1 MDLYERESVIIFDEV
16 QLCPKAKQ
24 AIKHLVKDH
33 RYDYIETGSLLS
45 IRQNI
50 GGILIPSE
58 EYRINMYPLDF
69 EEFLWTMGDSVSFPL
84 SQKVWAAGKPL
95 GNAGHRKMMRNF
107 RLYMLVSGMPQAIE
121 AYLETNNFRAVDMVK
136 RQILDLY
143 AEDFQRIDTTGV
155 AGQLFTGIPAQLSGN
170 ASWYQIAAA
179 FPQGKRARVTEL
191 VANMENSRTILL
203 AYHANNP
210 DVGMALTKNLNY
222 YKMFILDTG
231 LFVTL
236 VYKDRDFTDNEIYMK
251 LLNDKQHTD
260 LGYVYENMVAQMTAV
275 KGDALYYYTFPS
287 TTSNHNYE
295 IDFLLIRHNKLC
307 PIEVKSSGY
316 KAHASLDKFYKKH
329 SSRIGQRYLVYTKD
343 WAKDQDIVCLP
354 IYMYPFV

>member
-1 MDLYERESVIIFDEV
+1 
-16 QLCPKAKQ
+16 
-24 AIKHLVKDH
+24 
-33 RYDYIETGSLLS
+33 
-45 IRQNI
+45 
-50 GGILIPSE
+50 
-58 EYRINMYPLDF
+58 
-69 EEFLWTMGDSVSFPL
+69 
-84 SQKVWAAGKPL
+84 
-95 GNAGHRKMMRNF
+95 
-107 RLYMLVSGMPQAIE
+107 
-121 AYLETNNFRAVDMVK
+121 
-136 RQILDLY
+136 
-143 AEDFQRIDTTGV
+143 
-155 AGQLFTGIPAQLSGN
+155 
-170 ASWYQIAAA
+170 
-179 FPQGKRARVTEL
+179 
-191 VANMENSRTILL
+191 
-203 AYHANNP
+203 
-210 DVGMALTKNLNY
+210 
-222 YKMFILDTG
+222 MFILDTG

-295 IDFLLIRHNKLC
+295 IDFLLTRHNKLC